1 MDTKMDR
8 NDFLHR
14 ARTIAVL
21 LAAIMLIPASRAQP
35 TEQTVQSRFLFIFDT
50 SSDMKNC
57 VDGVQRALNTMLA
70 TSMNGQLHAGESMGV
85 WTFSQDLRPGDFPL
99 QSWYPGDAVQIASK
113 ITSFIGGQHYA
124 KSARF
129 AALQPLLNRV
139 VQGSERLTVVI
150 FCSGAA
156 QVSGTPFDAGINQ
169 TFQEKLDKQKS
180 AHQPFVIVLRAQ
192 LGQYVSCNM
201 GFPPQPVIFSGF
213 PPLPEPPPP
222 PAPKLTNTP
231 PPAPAT
237 VVPPLI
243 IIGKKSES
251 SPVPSKVAPTN
262 LPTLTNQPPATEPV
276 SPPVILS
283 PATPGGQTNA
293 STVPPTNPLTT
304 NLTTQTIPQT
314 NAATPTSAP
323 TLSVEN
329 SDTGNKGLIA
339 IGSGLLGAAIAL
351 GIVFWLRSRRKDPSL
366 ITRSMNDRK

>member
-1 MDTKMDR
+1 MNTKMNR
-8 NDFLHR
+8 NDFLR
-14 ARTIAVL
+14 RVRMTALL
-21 LAAIMLIPASRAQP
+21 LAAIMLSPASRAQP

-113 ITSFIGGQHYA
+113 ITSFIGGQHYT

-169 TFQEKLDKQKS
+169 IFQEKLEKQKS

-192 LGQYVSCNM
+192 LGQYISCNM
-201 GFPPQPVIFSGF
+201 GLPPQPVIFSGF
-213 PPLPEPPPP
+213 PPLPEPPP
-222 PAPKLTNTP
+222 APKPTNIP
-231 PPAPAT
+231 PPAPAIA
-237 VVPPLI
+237 VPPLI

-251 SPVPSKVAPTN
+251 SPASPSAA
-262 LPTLTNQPPATEPV
+262 LTNSLTVTNPSSATEPAL
-276 SPPVILS
+276 PPVISS
-283 PATPGGQTNA
+283 PAAPGGQTNA
-293 STVPPTNPLTT
+293 STVPPANPLTT
-304 NLTTQTIPQT
+304 NLTTQTIPET
-314 NAATPTSAP
+314 NATTPTGAP
-323 TLSVEN
+323 ASSVEN